1 MLVKNTDVYRRI
13 LDHGSVAASGVS
25 ALLVEKLSKKI
36 DKDELKTLVQE
47 ASTFIT
53 RGSDILID
61 SLQKEEA
68 LAEKLSKK
76 SERKTTKRTAK
87 K

>member
-76 SERKTTKRTAK
+76 SKRKATKRTAK

>member
-13 LDHGSVAASGVS
+13 LDHGSVAASSVS

-36 DKDELKTLVQE
+36 DREELKNLIQE
-47 ASTFIT
+47 ASFVVT
-53 RGSDILID
+53 RASNTLID
-61 SLQKEEA
+61 NLQKEEA
-68 LAEKLSKK
+68 LVEKLSKAK
-76 SERKTTKRTAK
+76 PKKTTKRTAK